1 MVLNILFLSH
11 YYASFFVKHQGRQIY
26 QSQAEKADW
35 LSAPSNCNIFC
46 VHILFLW
53 PLLNNLWAWPGP
65 TVVSVKT
72 STYCSTARIFTLA
85 FCSALRRKMVSAGM
99 KSKSPLGTRLPFA
112 AHVWSTW
119 VCRQGFSSRLGG
131 LHNLIKAG
139 KCQVL
144 SYGLDNIAQ

>member
-99 KSKSPLGTRLPFA
+99 KSKSPLGTQLPFA
-112 AHVWSTW
+112 AHVWSTT
-119 VCRQGFSSRLGG
+119 RGS
-131 LHNLIKAG
+131 AG
-139 KCQVL
+139 KVFLLVL
-144 SYGLDNIAQ
+144 VDYTTLLKPVSVKFWAMG